1 MMIESIQQKYNDW
14 DCVVYSGDQV
24 KPEDILKRVRD
35 RFDIQLDESR
45 VIFHFIQSRHLLDAK
60 NYPYFTM
67 LGQSIG
73 SIFVA
78 IEALD
83 LQTPNVFV
91 DSMGY
96 SFTLWVARLI
106 GKCKVVAYVH
116 YPTISSDM
124 LSRVNDGTQSYN
136 NRRIFSRIP
145 LLKRGKLFY
154 YHLFAW
160 LYGKAGRACSLV
172 FVNSTWTKNHI
183 NSLWNIPNKTMVLY
197 PPCNTSEL
205 SNLPLNSRESDKI
218 ISIAQFRPE
227 KDHALQIKSFAR
239 MLEIKNNRTYKL
251 ILIGSCRHKDD
262 EALVKGLRELA
273 KEVRQYIKEY
283 YQFLK

>member
-1 MMIESIQQKYNDW
+1 MRRW
-14 DCVVYSGDQV
+14 QV

-154 YHLFAW
+154 
-160 LYGKAGRACSLV
+160 
-172 FVNSTWTKNHI
+172 
-183 NSLWNIPNKTMVLY
+183 
-197 PPCNTSEL
+197 
-205 SNLPLNSRESDKI
+205 
-218 ISIAQFRPE
+218 
-227 KDHALQIKSFAR
+227 
-239 MLEIKNNRTYKL
+239 
-251 ILIGSCRHKDD
+251 
-262 EALVKGLRELA
+262 
-273 KEVRQYIKEY
+273 
-283 YQFLK
+283 